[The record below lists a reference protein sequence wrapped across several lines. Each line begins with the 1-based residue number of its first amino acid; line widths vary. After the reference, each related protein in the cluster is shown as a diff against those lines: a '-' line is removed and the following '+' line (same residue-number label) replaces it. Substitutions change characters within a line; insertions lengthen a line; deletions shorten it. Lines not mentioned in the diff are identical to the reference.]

1 MHQERVV
8 TYIFF
13 ERVSVL
19 SFEVYDTLIG
29 EVFAVPN
36 DVENLAL
43 IKPLL
48 NLPWEKETRE
58 IFQGLPWVR
67 SSLNWK
73 KLLALGSA
81 SLIRV
86 GTGNWSKTVSLID
99 LAALYIWC
107 TTLPRFSIFALS
119 FWERPVIGSWGKG
132 TNQRL
137 IELVR
142 RLLPSAQLP
151 PSVYQNSALTIE
163 SSVSC
168 QFQSFRCVTRWNLN
182 YKCTIS
188 SYDFWWERRNTLQWA

>member
-58 IFQGLPWVR
+58 IFQGLP
-67 SSLNWK
+67 
-73 KLLALGSA
+73 
-81 SLIRV
+81 
-86 GTGNWSKTVSLID
+86 
-99 LAALYIWC
+99 
-107 TTLPRFSIFALS
+107 
-119 FWERPVIGSWGKG
+119 
-132 TNQRL
+132 
-137 IELVR
+137 
-142 RLLPSAQLP
+142 
-151 PSVYQNSALTIE
+151 
-163 SSVSC
+163 
-168 QFQSFRCVTRWNLN
+168 
-182 YKCTIS
+182 
-188 SYDFWWERRNTLQWA
+188 